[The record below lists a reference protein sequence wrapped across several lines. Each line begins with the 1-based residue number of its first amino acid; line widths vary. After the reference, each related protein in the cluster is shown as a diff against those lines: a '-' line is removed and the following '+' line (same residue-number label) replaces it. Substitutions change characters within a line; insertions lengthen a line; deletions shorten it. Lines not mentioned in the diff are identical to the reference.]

1 MAINVSGEIILKLK
15 FDVRIS
21 DMTEQEWDELS
32 ERQQNHMIESRINYG
47 EEMRNAEV
55 DEVDVWEAREVE

>member
-1 MAINVSGEIILKLK
+1 MTINVYGNIVLKLK
-15 FDVRIS
+15 FDVEIP
-21 DMTEQEWDELS
+21 DMTEKEWDALS

-55 DEVDVWEAREVE
+55 DEVDVWEAREID